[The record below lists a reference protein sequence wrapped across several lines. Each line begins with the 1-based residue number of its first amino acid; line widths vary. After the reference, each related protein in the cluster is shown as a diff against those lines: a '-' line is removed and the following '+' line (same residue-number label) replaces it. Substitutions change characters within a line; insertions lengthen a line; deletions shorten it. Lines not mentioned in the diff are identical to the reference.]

1 MPRTNVVGT
10 TARPGGGAQR
20 CAQAGEREHRID
32 STAGTAATTAVRS
45 SPAPHDHRGGAMICG
60 VPPWKR
66 NVVQRGDAL
75 DLLTSLPDAC
85 AALAFFDPQH
95 RAVLDKLKF
104 GNEGARQRERCALPA
119 MDEDYIDACLREIA
133 RVLAPS
139 GYCMLWIDTFGL
151 CEAHHRRVADCL
163 KSVDLIAWD
172 NLRLGMGKRS
182 RRRGDYLLVL
192 QRPPVIAKN
201 WRDHGIPSRW
211 GEKVDRRIH
220 PHVKPIR
227 LIERL
232 IGAVTLPGDLV
243 VDPAAGG
250 FGVLHAALRLGR
262 EFIGCDAVAPAIERF
277 GEFAITNFPNSAA
290 APPVPTTGAAR

>member
-1 MPRTNVVGT
+1 MTSPPTQSPSQAAAAA
-10 TARPGGGAQR
+10 AREPFVRNIAQ
-20 CAQAGEREHRID
+20 Q
-32 STAGTAATTAVRS
+32 
-45 SPAPHDHRGGAMICG
+45 
-60 VPPWKR
+60 
-66 NVVQRGDAL
+66 GDAL

-95 RAVLDKLKF
+95 RSVLDKLAF

-119 MDEDYIDACLREIA
+119 MGEDYINACCREIA
-133 RVLAPS
+133 RVLVPS
-139 GYCMLWIDTFGL
+139 GYCMRWIDTYGL
-151 CEAHHRRVADCL
+151 CEAHHLRVADCM
-163 KSVDLIAWD
+163 KTVDLIIWD

-192 QRPPVIAKN
+192 QRPPVIATN

-211 GEKVDRRIH
+211 VEKVNRKIH
-220 PHVKPIR
+220 PHAKPVG

-232 IGAVTLPGDLV
+232 IAAVTLPGDLV
-243 VDPAAGG
+243 IDPAAGG
-250 FGVLHAALRLGR
+250 FGVLRAALRLER

-290 APPVPTTGAAR
+290 APPVPTTGAER